1 MPIKYITY
9 TSSIGVITM
18 PVHAISL
25 EMQEDAKKYLVRN
38 VYTGSVDR
46 VEKEVF
52 HSIEKL
58 LNEVQ

>member
-1 MPIKYITY
+1 MPTKYIKYEST
-9 TSSIGVITM
+9 IGVITM

-25 EMQEDAKKYLVRN
+25 EAQNGEKYLVRN

-52 HSIEKL
+52 NSIEKL